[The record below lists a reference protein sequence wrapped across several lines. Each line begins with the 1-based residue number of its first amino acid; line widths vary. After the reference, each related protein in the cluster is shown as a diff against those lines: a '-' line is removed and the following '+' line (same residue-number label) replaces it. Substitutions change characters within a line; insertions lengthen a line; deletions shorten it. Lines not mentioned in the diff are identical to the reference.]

1 MALYKYTPGLADPE
15 VLRKTIVGREEQ
27 LKTIARILK
36 NASSRRSLSHA
47 LLIGPRGIGKTH
59 LLRIIYHSVRGDIDL
74 KPLGRYGDHFVP
86 VIFPEEEYIN
96 SLEKFLARAV
106 KYLGSE
112 SAPGTPPAPQSFNQP
127 AGEVRREHLIAF
139 FKDYKRKFSK
149 KVLLLIDNADDIIN
163 GFSEEDQ
170 AAMRDLLMTS
180 DSVLFIG
187 AAPTLFDAVVDHERP
202 LYNFFE
208 PIWLKEISFGDMG
221 VLLQKFAEIEKKRE
235 LLSKF
240 QKSEAKLRAV
250 HSLSGGN
257 PRLILSLYQIMAEGD
272 ITGVEDTFI
281 RLIDDFSPLF
291 REKMKD
297 LSRQQR
303 EIIDVM
309 AQATQLLTPTEIAAS
324 CNTPV
329 NVVNAQIKRL
339 EKEGFVKKVETGRG
353 KKAIYEIREKLFC
366 LWRQMRVEAG
376 RKRLG
381 FIVNFYEIWYSKE
394 DLEEQLNK
402 ITSDLTTV
410 LSREEPAIQTYKDKL
425 WYIAEALGKP
435 EISARVEAD
444 LSYFKGDYEGSVKSL
459 LKYLNVH
466 KHDEEAWYN
475 LGIAYGGLQKYE
487 DAVSAYKK
495 ALEIKPDKHEAWNDL
510 GVAYDDLQKYEE
522 AISAYKEV
530 LEIKPDKHEA
540 WYNLANAFRHLQK
553 HEDAISAYKKAL
565 EIKPDKHEAWNNLG
579 NAYGD
584 LQKYEDAVSAYKKAL
599 EIKPDQHEAW
609 YNLGIAYGGL
619 QKYEEAISAYK
630 KALEIK
636 PDKHEAWN
644 NLGNAYGDLKKYE
657 EAISAYKKV
666 LEIKPDEHKAWYNLG
681 NAFRRLQ
688 KFEDAIGAYKKAL
701 EIKPD
706 KHEAWYNLGNAYG
719 DLQKYED
726 AIEAYA
732 KAIQINPEDPDVWMN
747 LCAAHLGFFGEDT
760 LAKGGEFDP
769 MKLRQAL
776 ECLPHIKE
784 KKGIYEIF
792 GSILRFLLE
801 EKKLERIRGI
811 LTEIERIGHG
821 DLLQFLTPYSTL
833 LKYIDTKDPQVIE
846 RLRSEERTIVE
857 EMLQTL
863 EKGRP
868 AENK

>member
-27 LKTIARILK
+27 LKTIDRILK
-36 NASSRRSLSHA
+36 SASSGRSLSHA

-59 LLRIIYHSVRGDIDL
+59 LLRIIYHTVKGDIEL

-96 SLEKFLARAV
+96 SLEKFLARAM
-106 KYLGSE
+106 KYFGSE
-112 SAPGTPPAPQSFNQP
+112 IAPGTPPAPQSFSQP

-139 FKDYKRKFSK
+139 FKDYKQKTSK
-149 KVLLLIDNADDIIN
+149 KMLLLIDNADDIID

-170 AAMRDLLMTS
+170 AALRDLLMTS

-208 PIWLKEISFGDMG
+208 PIWLKEVSFDDMG
-221 VLLQKFAEIEKKRE
+221 ALLQKFAEIEGKQE
-235 LLSKF
+235 LLSAF
-240 QKSEAKLRAV
+240 QKSEAKLRAI

-272 ITGVEDTFI
+272 ITGVEGTFI

-324 CNTPV
+324 CNMPV
-329 NVVNAQIKRL
+329 NVVNAQIKRM
-339 EKEGFVKKVETGRG
+339 EKAGYVKKVDTGRG

-381 FIVNFYEIWYSKE
+381 FIVKFYEIWYSKE

-402 ITSDLTTV
+402 ITSDLTAV
-410 LSREEPAIQTYKDKL
+410 LSREEPAIQAYKDKL

-435 EISARVEAD
+435 EISARLEAD
-444 LSYFKGDYEGSVKSL
+444 LSYFKGDYDLSVKSL

-466 KHDEEAWYN
+466 QHDEEAWNN
-475 LGIAYGGLQKYE
+475 LGIAYGR
-487 DAVSAYKK
+487 
-495 ALEIKPDKHEAWNDL
+495 LER
-510 GVAYDDLQKYEE
+510 Y
-522 AISAYKEV
+522 
-530 LEIKPDKHEA
+530 
-540 WYNLANAFRHLQK
+540 
-553 HEDAISAYKKAL
+553 EDAISAYKKAV

-579 NAYGD
+579 STFA
-584 LQKYEDAVSAYKKAL
+584 K
-599 EIKPDQHEAW
+599 
-609 YNLGIAYGGL
+609 
-619 QKYEEAISAYK
+619 
-630 KALEIK
+630 
-636 PDKHEAWN
+636 
-644 NLGNAYGDLKKYE
+644 LKKY
-657 EAISAYKKV
+657 
-666 LEIKPDEHKAWYNLG
+666 DE
-681 NAFRRLQ
+681 
-688 KFEDAIGAYKKAL
+688 
-701 EIKPD
+701 
-706 KHEAWYNLGNAYG
+706 
-719 DLQKYED
+719 
-726 AIEAYA
+726 AIEAYV
-732 KAIQINPEDPDVWMN
+732 KAMEINPEDHDTWQN
-747 LCAAHLGFFGEDT
+747 LCAVHLISFGKDT
-760 LAKGGEFDP
+760 LAKRGNFDST
-769 MKLRQAL
+769 KLRQAL

-784 KKGIYEIF
+784 KKEIYELF
-792 GSILRFLLE
+792 GTISRFLLE
-801 EKKLERIRGI
+801 EKKIDGIKGI
-811 LTEIERIGHG
+811 LTEIERTGHE
-821 DLLQFLTPYSTL
+821 DLLEFLTPYSTL
-833 LKYIDTKDPQVIE
+833 VKYIDTKDRQIID
-846 RLRSEERTIVE
+846 RLRSEERIIVE

-868 AENK
+868 AESK

>member
-1 MALYKYTPGLADPE
+1 
-15 VLRKTIVGREEQ
+15 
-27 LKTIARILK
+27 
-36 NASSRRSLSHA
+36 
-47 LLIGPRGIGKTH
+47 
-59 LLRIIYHSVRGDIDL
+59 
-74 KPLGRYGDHFVP
+74 
-86 VIFPEEEYIN
+86 
-96 SLEKFLARAV
+96 
-106 KYLGSE
+106 
-112 SAPGTPPAPQSFNQP
+112 
-127 AGEVRREHLIAF
+127 
-139 FKDYKRKFSK
+139 
-149 KVLLLIDNADDIIN
+149 
-163 GFSEEDQ
+163 
-170 AAMRDLLMTS
+170 
-180 DSVLFIG
+180 
-187 AAPTLFDAVVDHERP
+187 
-202 LYNFFE
+202 
-208 PIWLKEISFGDMG
+208 
-221 VLLQKFAEIEKKRE
+221 
-235 LLSKF
+235 
-240 QKSEAKLRAV
+240 
-250 HSLSGGN
+250 
-257 PRLILSLYQIMAEGD
+257 
-272 ITGVEDTFI
+272 
-281 RLIDDFSPLF
+281 
-291 REKMKD
+291 
-297 LSRQQR
+297 
-303 EIIDVM
+303 
-309 AQATQLLTPTEIAAS
+309 
-324 CNTPV
+324 
-329 NVVNAQIKRL
+329 
-339 EKEGFVKKVETGRG
+339 
-353 KKAIYEIREKLFC
+353 
-366 LWRQMRVEAG
+366 
-376 RKRLG
+376 
-381 FIVNFYEIWYSKE
+381 
-394 DLEEQLNK
+394 
-402 ITSDLTTV
+402 
-410 LSREEPAIQTYKDKL
+410 
-425 WYIAEALGKP
+425 
-435 EISARVEAD
+435 
-444 LSYFKGDYEGSVKSL
+444 
-459 LKYLNVH
+459 
-466 KHDEEAWYN
+466 
-475 LGIAYGGLQKYE
+475 
-487 DAVSAYKK
+487 
-495 ALEIKPDKHEAWNDL
+495 
-510 GVAYDDLQKYEE
+510 
-522 AISAYKEV
+522 V
-530 LEIKPDKHEA
+530 LEIKPDE
-540 WYNLANAFRHLQK
+540 
-553 HEDAISAYKKAL
+553 
-565 EIKPDKHEAWNNLG
+565 
-579 NAYGD
+579 
-584 LQKYEDAVSAYKKAL
+584 
-599 EIKPDQHEAW
+599 HEAW
-609 YNLGIAYGGL
+609 YNLGNAFRHL
-619 QKYEEAISAYK
+619 KKYEEAISAYK